1 MKNKTYL
8 ITGLL
13 LIILSISAF
22 KNSNSPIEIIR
33 KKDAE
38 RFENFKQK
46 IQFLKSEIIKFENK
60 TTPFKASETAFL
72 ELRKAYK
79 SWEYLAEHYDAV
91 FIKENINGAPLPKL
105 EQNSFGANVIEP
117 KGLQVLDELLFD
129 DSAEYLTKDMHFQ
142 LDYMTK
148 QLNELALPE
157 IYSRDIFIA
166 ARIELIR
173 IATTGLTGFDTPGSG
188 NGIQDALSVFETMQS
203 DLILFQSEIELK
215 NKLLSDSIFETLN
228 KSITYLKQN
237 NNFETFNR
245 YSFLT
250 QVINPLFRQLLS
262 AHLTLELELPSEINN
277 KPQAF
282 NYLSNNLFAPDFLN
296 ADYYINV
303 PKQFINEDAKK
314 LGQLLFFDPILSA
327 NNQRSCAS
335 CHNPE
340 KGFTDQLPKS
350 LAYNFEG
357 NLKRNSP
364 TLINC
369 VYSDRYFHDLRA
381 HDLTG
386 QLEHVIT
393 NGSEFN
399 SNWNDILDKLNQS
412 SEYKTLY
419 SKAFNL
425 DTSNAISIQNT
436 QFAMSVFVGSIVGF
450 NSKFDQLI
458 VGSQKTFNKS
468 ETDIIAGFNLFM
480 GKAACGT
487 CHFAPVFN
495 GSVPPFYTE
504 SESEVLGVSENPH
517 QKKQVLGADKG
528 RGGALLKEQVPFYEY
543 SFKTPTVRN
552 IAISKPYM
560 HNGAYKTLNETMTFY
575 NNGGGAGIGIDLEFQ
590 TLGTDKLELSKKEI
604 KQIIA
609 FMESMTDTNSISSKP
624 LKLPVINNSTL
635 NTRKVGGEY

>member
-1 MKNKTYL
+1 MNKLYISIAL
-8 ITGLL
+8 FFLVIG
-13 LIILSISAF
+13 ISAF
-22 KNSNSPIEIIR
+22 KNSDSSIEIIR
-33 KKDAE
+33 KNDQK
-38 RFENFKQK
+38 RFEYFKSSIQQFKSDVFKFEQK
-46 IQFLKSEIIKFENK
+46 ILSFEALKTSYF
-60 TTPFKASETAFL
+60 S
-72 ELRKAYK
+72 LRKSYK

-117 KGLQVLDELLFD
+117 KGLQVIDELLFD
-129 DSAEYLTKDMHFQ
+129 DSIQFLTNDILFQ
-142 LDYMTK
+142 LDHISK
-148 QLNELALPE
+148 QLNQLALPE

-166 ARIELIR
+166 ARVELIR
-173 IATTGLTGFDTPGSG
+173 IATLGITGFDTPGSA
-188 NGIQDALSVFETMQS
+188 NGIQDALSVIETMQA
-203 DLILFQSEIELK
+203 DLRLFQPEMENK
-215 NKLLSDSIFETLN
+215 NKLLSDSIFEN
-228 KSITYLKQN
+228 CIKGVNYLKQN
-237 NNFETFNR
+237 TNFESFDR
-245 YSFLT
+245 YVFLT
-250 QVINPLFRQLLS
+250 QILNPLYRHLLS
-262 AHLTLELELPSEINN
+262 VHLALELELPSEINN

-282 NYLSNNLFAPDFLN
+282 NYLSNNMFASNFLDAN
-296 ADYYINV
+296 YYVNV
-303 PKQFINEDAKK
+303 PKQFVNVSAKA

-340 KGFTDQLPKS
+340 KGFTDQLAKS

-357 NLKRNSP
+357 HLSRNSP

-369 VYSDRYFHDLRA
+369 IYSDRYFHDLRA
-381 HDLTG
+381 HDLTD
-386 QLEHVIT
+386 QMEHVIT

-399 SNWNDILDKLNQS
+399 TNWNDILDKLNQS

-419 SKAFNL
+419 SKTFQL
-425 DTSNAISIQNT
+425 DTNQAISIQNT
-436 QFAMSVFVGSIVGF
+436 QFAMSVYVSSLIGL
-450 NSKFDQLI
+450 NSKFDQLMLNPPNKLSQSENNI
-458 VGSQKTFNKS
+458 V
-468 ETDIIAGFNLFM
+468 EGFNLFM

-487 CHFAPVFN
+487 CHFAPIFN

-517 QKKQVLGADKG
+517 QKKQVLGKDKG

-560 HNGAYKTLNETMTFY
+560 HNGAYQTLDDVMTFY
-575 NNGGGAGIGIDLEFQ
+575 NNGGGAGVGIHLEYQ

-609 FMESMTDTNSISSKP
+609 FMESLTDTRNITSKP
-624 LKLPVINNSTL
+624 SRLPVINNSKL
-635 NTRKVGGEY
+635 NQRIVGR

>member
-8 ITGLL
+8 ISFLM

-33 KKDAE
+33 KKDTE

-46 IQFLKSEIIKFENK
+46 IQFLKTEIIKFENK
-60 TTPFKASETAFL
+60 TSPFKASETAFL

-79 SWEYLAEHYDAV
+79 SWEYLAEYYDPI

-117 KGLQVLDELLFD
+117 KGLQVLDELMFD
-129 DSAEYLTKDMHFQ
+129 DSAQFKTNDIKFQ
-142 LDYMTK
+142 LDLMLK
-148 QLNELALPE
+148 QLNQLALPE
-157 IYSRDIFIA
+157 IYDRDIFIA
-166 ARIELIR
+166 ARVELIR
-173 IATTGLTGFDTPGSG
+173 IATLGITGFDTPGSSHG
-188 NGIQDALSVFETMQS
+188 LQDALKSIETMNLDLKLYQTNIQS
-203 DLILFQSEIELK
+203 K
-215 NKLLSDSIFETLN
+215 NKTLSDSIFETFN
-228 KSITYLKQN
+228 NCSTYLIQN
-237 NNFETFNR
+237 QNFETFNR
-245 YSFLT
+245 FNFLT
-250 QVINPLFRQLLS
+250 QYINPLYRQLLA
-262 AHLTLELELPSEINN
+262 AHLVLELELPLEINN
-277 KPQAF
+277 KLQAF

-303 PKQFINEDAKK
+303 PKQFINKDAKK

-369 VYSDRYFHDLRA
+369 VFSDRYFHDLRA
-381 HDLTG
+381 QDLTG
-386 QLEHVIT
+386 QMEHVIT

-399 SNWNDILDKLNQS
+399 TNWNDILDKLNQS
-412 SEYKTLY
+412 SEYKSLF

-425 DTSNAISIQNT
+425 DTAKAISIQNT
-436 QFAMSVFVGSIVGF
+436 QFAMGVFVGSIVGF

-458 VGSQKTFNKS
+458 LGSQKTFNKS

-528 RGGALLKEQVPFYEY
+528 RGGALLKEQVPFYVF

-552 IAISKPYM
+552 IAITQPYM
-560 HNGAYKTLNETMTFY
+560 HNGAYNTLDEVMTFY
-575 NNGGGAGIGIDLEFQ
+575 KNGGGAGIGIDLEFQ

-609 FMESMTDTNSISSKP
+609 FMESLTDTSHIASKP
-624 LKLPVINNSTL
+624 TKLPIINNPKL
-635 NTRKVGGEY
+635 NQRKMGGVY

>member
-1 MKNKTYL
+1 MNKFYL
-8 ITGLL
+8 IISLF
-13 LIILSISAF
+13 LIVIGISAF
-22 KNSNSPIEIIR
+22 KNTHSPIEIIR
-33 KKDAE
+33 KNDTE

-46 IQFLKSEIIKFENK
+46 IQILKTEITKFENK
-60 TTPFKASETAFL
+60 TSSFQSSVSAYL

-79 SWEYLAEHYDAV
+79 SWEYLAEHYDPI

-105 EQNSFGANVIEP
+105 EPNSFGANVIEP
-117 KGLQVLDELLFD
+117 KGLQVLDELMFD
-129 DSAEYLTKDMHFQ
+129 DFAQFKTQEIKRQ
-142 LDYMTK
+142 LDGMSK
-148 QLNELALPE
+148 PLNQLALPI
-157 IYSRDIFIA
+157 IYDRDIFIA
-166 ARIELIR
+166 ARVELLR
-173 IATTGLTGFDTPGSG
+173 IATLSITGFDTPGSSLG
-188 NGIQDALSVFETMQS
+188 LQDALTSLETMHL
-203 DLILFQSEIELK
+203 DLKLFEPNIQNK
-215 NKLLSDSIFETLN
+215 NKALSDSIFETFKNSTIYLTQN
-228 KSITYLKQN
+228 K
-237 NNFETFNR
+237 NFETFNR
-245 YSFLT
+245 FDFLKLY
-250 QVINPLFRQLLS
+250 INPLYRQLLT
-262 AHLTLELELPSEINN
+262 AHLALELELPSEINN

-282 NYLSNNLFAPDFLN
+282 NYLSNNLFASDFLN

-303 PKQFINEDAKK
+303 PKQFINDDAKK

-350 LAYNFEG
+350 LAYNYEG

-381 HDLTG
+381 HDLTD
-386 QLEHVIT
+386 QMEHVIT

-399 SNWNDILDKLNQS
+399 TNWNDILDKLNQS

-419 SKAFNL
+419 SKAFYL
-425 DTSNAISIQNT
+425 DTNSAISIQNT
-436 QFAMSVFVGSIVGF
+436 QFAMSVFVGSIVGQ
-450 NSKFDQLI
+450 NSPFDQLI
-458 VGSQKTFNKS
+458 LGPQKAINKS

-517 QKKQVLGADKG
+517 QKKQMLGTDKG
-528 RGGALLKEQVPFYEY
+528 RGGALLKEQVPFYEF

-552 IAISKPYM
+552 IAITKPYM
-560 HNGAYKTLNETMTFY
+560 HNGAYQTLDDVMTFY
-575 NNGGGAGIGIDLEFQ
+575 NNGGGAGVGIDLEFQ

-609 FMESMTDTNSISSKP
+609 FMESLTDTSNINHKP
-624 LKLPVINNSTL
+624 TKLPIINNTKL
-635 NTRKVGGEY
+635 NHRIVSGSY

>member
-1 MKNKTYL
+1 MNKLYT
-8 ITGLL
+8 ITSLF
-13 LIILSISAF
+13 IIITSISAF
-22 KNSNSPIEIIR
+22 KNSDSSIEII
-33 KKDAE
+33 KKNDMK
-38 RFENFKQK
+38 RFENFKTSVHEFNGK
-46 IQFLKSEIIKFENK
+46 VSKFEQK
-60 TTPFKASETAFL
+60 TLSFEALKASYFD
-72 ELRKAYK
+72 LRKSYK

-117 KGLQVLDELLFD
+117 KGLQVLDVLLFD
-129 DSAEYLTKDMHFQ
+129 DSAEHLTKDMHFQ
-142 LDYMTK
+142 LDYMSK

-157 IYSRDIFIA
+157 IYSRDIYIA

-173 IATTGLTGFDTPGSG
+173 IATLGLTGFDTPGSV

-203 DLILFQSEIELK
+203 DLILFQPEIELK

-245 YSFLT
+245 YAFLT
-250 QVINPLFRQLLS
+250 QVINPLYHQLLK
-262 AHLTLELELPSEINN
+262 AHLALELELPSEINN

-282 NYLSNNLFAPDFLN
+282 NYLSDNLFASDFLN
-296 ADYYINV
+296 SDYYINV
-303 PKQFINEDAKK
+303 PKKFINDDAKT

-340 KGFTDQLPKS
+340 KGFTDQLAKS

-357 NLKRNSP
+357 HLNRNSP

-369 VYSDRYFHDLRA
+369 IYSDRYFHDLRA
-381 HDLTG
+381 HDLTD
-386 QLEHVIT
+386 QMEHVIT

-399 SNWNDILDKLNQS
+399 TNWNDILDKLNQS
-412 SEYKTLY
+412 PDYKTLY
-419 SKAFNL
+419 SKAFQL
-425 DTSNAISIQNT
+425 DTNNAISIQNT
-436 QFAMSVFVGSIVGF
+436 QFAMSVYVSSIIGL
-450 NSKFDQLI
+450 NSKFDQLMLNPPNKLSQTEINI
-458 VGSQKTFNKS
+458 V
-468 ETDIIAGFNLFM
+468 EGFNLFM

-487 CHFAPVFN
+487 CHFAPIFN
-495 GSVPPFYTE
+495 GSVPPFYSE

-517 QKKQVLGADKG
+517 QKKQVLGKDKG
-528 RGGALLKEQVPFYEY
+528 RGGALLKEQVPFYDY

-560 HNGAYKTLNETMTFY
+560 HNGAYQTLDEVMNFY
-575 NNGGGAGIGIDLEFQ
+575 NNGGGAGVGIQLDYQ

-609 FMESMTDTNSISSKP
+609 FMESLTDSANLTSKP
-624 LKLPVINNSTL
+624 SRLPQINNSKL
-635 NTRKVGGEY
+635 KDRQVGGSY

>member
-1 MKNKTYL
+1 MNKLYTITSL
-8 ITGLL
+8 I
-13 LIILSISAF
+13 IVILSISAF
-22 KNSNSPIEIIR
+22 KNSDSSIEII
-33 KKDAE
+33 KKNDLK
-38 RFENFKQK
+38 RFENFKTSVQEFNEKVFKFEQK
-46 IQFLKSEIIKFENK
+46 TLSFDALKSSYF
-60 TTPFKASETAFL
+60 S
-72 ELRKAYK
+72 LRKSYK
-79 SWEYLAEHYDAV
+79 SWEYLAEHYNAI

-105 EQNSFGANVIEP
+105 EQNSFGANVLEP

-129 DSAEYLTKDMHFQ
+129 DSAEHLTKEMHIQ

-148 QLNELALPE
+148 QLNQLTLPE

-173 IATTGLTGFDTPGSG
+173 IATLGLTGFDTPGSS

-203 DLILFQSEIELK
+203 DLTHFQPEIELK

-245 YSFLT
+245 YAFLT
-250 QVINPLFRQLLS
+250 QVINPLYDQLLK
-262 AHLTLELELPSEINN
+262 AHLALELELPSEINN

-282 NYLSNNLFAPDFLN
+282 NYLSSNLFASDFLN
-296 ADYYINV
+296 SDYYINV
-303 PKQFINEDAKK
+303 PKKFINNNAKT

-340 KGFTDQLPKS
+340 KGFTDQLAKS
-350 LAYNFEG
+350 LAYNYEG
-357 NLKRNSP
+357 HLNRNSP

-369 VYSDRYFHDLRA
+369 IYSDRYFHDLRA
-381 HDLTG
+381 HDLTD
-386 QLEHVIT
+386 QMEHVIT

-399 SNWNDILDKLNQS
+399 TNWNDILDKLNQS
-412 SEYKTLY
+412 SEYKMLY
-419 SKAFNL
+419 SKAFHL
-425 DTSNAISIQNT
+425 DTTSAVNIQNT
-436 QFAMSVFVGSIVGF
+436 QFAMSVYVASLRSI
-450 NSKFDQLI
+450 NSPFDQL
-458 VGSQKTFNKS
+458 VRTSNSNYNEKEQN
-468 ETDIIAGFNLFM
+468 IIEGFNLFM

-495 GSVPPFYTE
+495 GSVPPLYTE
-504 SESEVLGVSENPH
+504 SESEILGVSENPN
-517 QKKQVLGADKG
+517 QKKQVLGSDKG
-528 RGGALLKEQVPFYEY
+528 RGGAILKEQVPFYVY

-552 IAISKPYM
+552 IEITQPYM
-560 HNGAYKTLNETMTFY
+560 HNGAYKTLDEVMTFY
-575 NNGGGAGIGIDLEFQ
+575 NNGGGAGVGIHLEYQ

-609 FMESMTDTNSISSKP
+609 FMKSLTDSVNLNSKP
-624 LKLPVINNSTL
+624 TNLPKINNTKL
-635 NTRKVGGEY
+635 NQRKVGGEY